1 MRQSNRPLGRPHM
14 SNQKKPTKVII
25 LENAV
30 KLFLKRGYQLVSMD
44 DVAKECD
51 VTKATVYYYYST
63 KAELFTDAMVQMM
76 IRISDRIKEIL
87 SIERPLKD
95 NLLEIVKIHL
105 QATFDIDLKTFI
117 KDAKVSLTDEQM
129 IQMNVAEE
137 KMYEVIEIAIENA
150 MNKGEIP
157 QGNSKFATH
166 AFFAILKVGNVRDMN
181 NHSIINSIDEM
192 ANEIVNFFW
201 RGLSV

>member
-1 MRQSNRPLGRPHM
+1 MSNR
-14 SNQKKPTKVII
+14 KKPTKEVI

-30 KLFLKRGYQLVSMD
+30 KLFLKKGYQLVSMD

-105 QATFDIDLKTFI
+105 QATFDIDLQTFI
-117 KDAKVSLTDEQM
+117 KDAKISLTDEQM
-129 IQMNVAEE
+129 FQMNDAEE
-137 KMYEVIEIAIENA
+137 KMYEVIQSAIEDA

-157 QGNSKFATH
+157 KGNSKFATH
-166 AFFAILKVGNVRDMN
+166 AFFAILKVGNFRDLN
-181 NHSIINSIDEM
+181 NQSIINSVDEM

>member
-1 MRQSNRPLGRPHM
+1 MSNR
-14 SNQKKPTKVII
+14 KKPTKVII

-30 KLFLKRGYQLVSMD
+30 KLFLKNGYQLVSMD

-87 SIERPLKD
+87 SIDRPLKD

-117 KDAKVSLTDEQM
+117 KDAKISLTDEQI
-129 IQMNVAEE
+129 IQMNIAEE
-137 KMYEVIEIAIENA
+137 KMYEVIEIAIEHA

-192 ANEIVNFFW
+192 ANAIINFFW
-201 RGLSV
+201 RGLKV

>member
-1 MRQSNRPLGRPHM
+1 M
-14 SNQKKPTKVII
+14 SDRKKPTKEII

-76 IRISDRIKEIL
+76 IRISDRIKKIL
-87 SIERPLKD
+87 SIDRPLKD

-117 KDAKVSLTDEQM
+117 KDAKISLTDEQM
-129 IQMNVAEE
+129 IQMNYAEE
-137 KMYEVIEIAIENA
+137 KMYEVIENAIENA

-157 QGNSKFATH
+157 KGNSKFATH
-166 AFFAILKVGNVRDMN
+166 AFFAILKVGNFRDMN

-201 RGLSV
+201 RGMKV

>member
-1 MRQSNRPLGRPHM
+1 MSNR
-14 SNQKKPTKVII
+14 KKPTKVII

-30 KLFLKRGYQLVSMD
+30 KLFLKNGYQLVSMD

-117 KDAKVSLTDEQM
+117 KDAKISLTDEQI
-129 IQMNVAEE
+129 IQMNIAEE
-137 KMYEVIEIAIENA
+137 KMYEVIEIEIENA
-150 MNKGEIP
+150 MKKGEIP

-201 RGLSV
+201 RGLKV

>member
-1 MRQSNRPLGRPHM
+1 LRQTNRPLGRPHM
-14 SNQKKPTKVII
+14 SNRKKPTKEII

-30 KLFLKRGYQLVSMD
+30 KLFLKKGYQLVSMD

-105 QATFDIDLKTFI
+105 HATFDIDLQTFI
-117 KDAKVSLTDEQM
+117 KDAKISLTEEQM

-150 MNKGEIP
+150 MNNGEIP
-157 QGNSKFATH
+157 KGNSKFAAH
-166 AFFAILKVGNVRDMN
+166 AFFAILKVGNFRDLN
-181 NHSIINSIDEM
+181 NKSIINSIDEM

-201 RGLSV
+201 RGIRV

>member
-1 MRQSNRPLGRPHM
+1 MSNR
-14 SNQKKPTKVII
+14 KKPTKVII

-30 KLFLKRGYQLVSMD
+30 KLFLKNGYQLVSMD

-117 KDAKVSLTDEQM
+117 KDAKISLTDEQM
-129 IQMNVAEE
+129 IQMNYAEE
-137 KMYEVIEIAIENA
+137 KMYEVIENAIENA

-157 QGNSKFATH
+157 KGNSKFATH
-166 AFFAILKVGNVRDMN
+166 AFFAILKVGNFRDMN

-201 RGLSV
+201 RGMKV

>member
-1 MRQSNRPLGRPHM
+1 MSNR
-14 SNQKKPTKVII
+14 KKPTKVII

-30 KLFLKRGYQLVSMD
+30 KLFLKNGYQLVSMD

-87 SIERPLKD
+87 SIDRPLKD

-117 KDAKVSLTDEQM
+117 KDAKISLTDEQM
-129 IQMNVAEE
+129 IQMNIAEE
-137 KMYEVIEIAIENA
+137 KMYEVIEIAIEHA

-192 ANEIVNFFW
+192 ANAIINFFW
-201 RGLSV
+201 RGLKV

>member
-1 MRQSNRPLGRPHM
+1 M
-14 SNQKKPTKVII
+14 SDRKKPTKEII

-76 IRISDRIKEIL
+76 IRISDRIKKIL
-87 SIERPLKD
+87 SIDRPLKD

-117 KDAKVSLTDEQM
+117 KDAKISLTDEQM
-129 IQMNVAEE
+129 IQMNIAEE
-137 KMYEVIEIAIENA
+137 KMYEVIEIAIEHA

-192 ANEIVNFFW
+192 ANAIINFFW
-201 RGLSV
+201 RGLKV